1 MLRVL
6 IDMLQLMESFSC
18 VTLFVYIFVLFSLKI
33 IALPRYFDF
42 NNVFKM
48 LRLALKPFWW
58 NEVFFTYFASGLF
71 LEFSYPVCLVNALLK
86 IVEFRF
92 CKMNLYDAKSACRSI
107 AFT

>member
-1 MLRVL
+1 
-6 IDMLQLMESFSC
+6 MESFSC

-33 IALPRYFDF
+33 IARPCYFDF

-48 LRLALKPFWW
+48 LRLVLKPFYW
-58 NEVFFTYFASGLF
+58 NEVYFTYFASGLF
-71 LEFSYPVCLVNALLK
+71 LEFSYPVGLVNTLLK

-92 CKMNLYDAKSACRSI
+92 CKMNLYDAKSACRSM

>member
-1 MLRVL
+1 
-6 IDMLQLMESFSC
+6 MESFSC

-33 IALPRYFDF
+33 IARHCYFDF

-48 LRLALKPFWW
+48 LRLVLKSFYW
-58 NEVFFTYFASGLF
+58 NEVYFTYFASGLF
-71 LEFSYPVCLVNALLK
+71 LEFSYPVGLVNTLLK

>member
-1 MLRVL
+1 
-6 IDMLQLMESFSC
+6 MESFSC

-33 IALPRYFDF
+33 IARPCYFDF

-48 LRLALKPFWW
+48 LRLVLKPFYW
-58 NEVFFTYFASGLF
+58 NEVYFTYFASGLF
-71 LEFSYPVCLVNALLK
+71 LEFSYPVGLVNALLK

-92 CKMNLYDAKSACRSI
+92 CKMNLYDAKSACRSM